1 MTSTPDRYLP
11 ARRRFAS
18 ALAVLALL
26 CAGGP
31 ALSQSGSSSAAEL
44 IGRAIG
50 DLDRHDGIAAEIRL
64 KKALQGGAAKT
75 DVAAYMGEAL
85 VLQGQNDKARYWLD
99 AAKFSPQTSARGFRA
114 LARIER
120 LEGNLPAAG
129 QAYDRALATTPD
141 DAALWVDIGRLRYTG
156 MQHLMAL
163 DAAEHALKLE
173 PDNVRALEFK
183 GQIVR
188 DQHGLRAALPWF
200 EAALARNPE
209 DISVLGEY
217 AATLGDMG
225 RVMDMLAVT
234 RQMLTIDRR
243 NPRALY
249 LQAVMAAR
257 AGDNSLARSL
267 LNRAGSAVAGWPGA
281 MLLDAVIDLRTG
293 SPVMAITKLEQLSE
307 RQPAN
312 ARVPE
317 LLARALF
324 QAGEYDA
331 LTRRFGPVAAQ
342 DGASPYMLTLVGRAY
357 EILDRRDLAAPFL
370 DRATRSSAFAIYP
383 VRNGSWLGDHI
394 TSGRYAQAM
403 SEIEQSLSVTPGAA
417 PLRVEK
423 GDMLLVRGDD
433 AGALAQYR
441 QAARVSLPL
450 SLMLRMKALL
460 ERTGKQA
467 QADALVENYLFNN
480 PDSAEGAWHAAQ
492 GALSRKDWG
501 RARLLL
507 SHLDRTGS
515 RRDVSVLT
523 DLSLASL
530 RAGDTQGAI
539 DAAQRAYR
547 LQRSSGEAAGALGLS
562 LAEAGEAT
570 ANARSLLSKA
580 RALMG
585 DNELIAEGRQR
596 LARR

>member
-1 MTSTPDRYLP
+1 
-11 ARRRFAS
+11 
-18 ALAVLALL
+18 
-26 CAGGP
+26 
-31 ALSQSGSSSAAEL
+31 
-44 IGRAIG
+44 
-50 DLDRHDGIAAEIRL
+50 
-64 KKALQGGAAKT
+64 
-75 DVAAYMGEAL
+75 
-85 VLQGQNDKARYWLD
+85 
-99 AAKFSPQTSARGFRA
+99 
-114 LARIER
+114 
-120 LEGNLPAAG
+120 
-129 QAYDRALATTPD
+129 
-141 DAALWVDIGRLRYTG
+141 
-156 MQHLMAL
+156 
-163 DAAEHALKLE
+163 
-173 PDNVRALEFK
+173 
-183 GQIVR
+183 
-188 DQHGLRAALPWF
+188 
-200 EAALARNPE
+200 
-209 DISVLGEY
+209 
-217 AATLGDMG
+217 
-225 RVMDMLAVT
+225 
-234 RQMLTIDRR
+234 
-243 NPRALY
+243 
-249 LQAVMAAR
+249 
-257 AGDNSLARSL
+257 
-267 LNRAGSAVAGWPGA
+267 
-281 MLLDAVIDLRTG
+281 
-293 SPVMAITKLEQLSE
+293 
-307 RQPAN
+307 
-312 ARVPE
+312 
-317 LLARALF
+317 
-324 QAGEYDA
+324 
-331 LTRRFGPVAAQ
+331 
-342 DGASPYMLTLVGRAY
+342 MLTLVGRAY